1 MTPNMQVVN
10 DYVKSEYSEITRI
23 GVTNCRKISGS
34 QTYSQH
40 SWSNANDFHT
50 YDKDL
55 QDEIAADL
63 TARYGDHIRNV
74 LTWRYNSAH
83 ASHVHVDMWPK
94 GWLTPPCEGAA
105 LRIKYSNGT
114 VTSGPFPS
122 SIKEDEMAILTDK
135 EQVQLQ
141 KFLANLESINSNVSF
156 VNYMIPWFRE
166 RDLLTTDEEL
176 EAAIAAAEFDGVDV
190 DARAALVRIK
200 ETI

>member
-1 MTPNMQVVN
+1 
-10 DYVKSEYSEITRI
+10 
-23 GVTNCRKISGS
+23 
-34 QTYSQH
+34 
-40 SWSNANDFHT
+40 
-50 YDKDL
+50 
-55 QDEIAADL
+55 
-63 TARYGDHIRNV
+63 
-74 LTWRYNSAH
+74 
-83 ASHVHVDMWPK
+83 
-94 GWLTPPCEGAA
+94 
-105 LRIKYSNGT
+105 
-114 VTSGPFPS
+114 
-122 SIKEDEMAILTDK
+122 MAILTDK